1 MSIVVLGMEMPGSCA
16 KCRIKY
22 WINNDPYCPIIK
34 SSLKWNKYSSGEW
47 TGVDK
52 RCPLRP
58 LPDKHGRLIDA
69 DDMER
74 FMSDTVQGDIRQY
87 PYSDTLWDMAFKW
100 IDSRPTIVEAE
111 GD

>member
-1 MSIVVLGMEMPGSCA
+1 MPNAIGLNVTIYPDGRVVEYLGSGRKRIVGAAV
-16 KCRIKY
+16 
-22 WINNDPYCPIIK
+22 
-34 SSLKWNKYSSGEW
+34 SLPE
-47 TGVDK
+47 
-52 RCPLRP
+52 
-58 LPDKHGRLIDA
+58 KHGRLIDA